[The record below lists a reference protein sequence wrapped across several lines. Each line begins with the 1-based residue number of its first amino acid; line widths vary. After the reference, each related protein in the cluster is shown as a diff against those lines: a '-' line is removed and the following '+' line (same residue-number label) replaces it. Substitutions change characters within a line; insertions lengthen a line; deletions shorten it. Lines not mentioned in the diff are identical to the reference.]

1 MKRIGS
7 RLEVINGLAMK
18 TSGGLKVNDLIINK
32 RGKVVSKKLHEKA
45 IKQYGGTV
53 NINKYKSITELHNIP
68 NNLRTYKNN
77 MIGKTAKLNLMTK
90 DNFNIEPEY
99 KYEKLIFQLLFRL
112 NPPIKNIVKHIEFID
127 DKKTIYME
135 YCGKDLMYYII
146 KNKGPTT
153 YIDILKFM
161 KTLTKIILDLHGNGL
176 ILYDI
181 KPENITLMHDN
192 DYENNV
198 RLIDVGGI
206 NQSTISPS
214 LLPIE
219 IYARFKFESI
229 PNDANDYIIYNST
242 TIHDT
247 IMKDKLFMGNNRKF
261 VYSALASTL
270 FTILFGLRIFHE
282 EYLKSP
288 HWAHFYKQYNE
299 SKNLFQSFIN
309 IFSHKKNKNSINDH
323 FKPRNMIVGDPPN
336 SDFEKL
342 CELIDR
348 YYLAKNDEDLTDIYN
363 YLTTTI
369 DEITNR
375 LTIRNPIIQ
384 TYTRM

>member
-90 DNFNIEPEY
+90 DNLNVESPY

-181 KPENITLMHDN
+181 KPVNTPSDYREEWVECWTAGGNFTIHENVEVIEMARKTLKEGEIMFHSYN
-192 DYENNV
+192 DYHDLELNTEHAVTKVKFDFSWPYPTRYRGKIYPKIVRPNNGNF
-198 RLIDVGGI
+198 VGAANNYGKAED
-206 NQSTISPS
+206 NW
-214 LLPIE
+214 E
-219 IYARFKFESI
+219 II
-229 PNDANDYIIYNST
+229 
-242 TIHDT
+242 DT
-247 IMKDKLFMGNNRKF
+247 IL
-261 VYSALASTL
+261 
-270 FTILFGLRIFHE
+270 
-282 EYLKSP
+282 
-288 HWAHFYKQYNE
+288 NE
-299 SKNLFQSFIN
+299 I
-309 IFSHKKNKNSINDH
+309 
-323 FKPRNMIVGDPPN
+323 
-336 SDFEKL
+336 
-342 CELIDR
+342 
-348 YYLAKNDEDLTDIYN
+348 
-363 YLTTTI
+363 
-369 DEITNR
+369 
-375 LTIRNPIIQ
+375 
-384 TYTRM
+384 